1 VGRVSFPASPYN
13 WSKLSLLCKAAS
25 APRHFY
31 LAQRAGSNARIENA
45 HPSAPVRA
53 RGAIARRA
61 KAPYTDRVSFGSAG
75 SLEFAMTRIFALVRG
90 LALGA
95 LLSGAAA
102 SQAQISIKPE
112 ALTHYSYCIS
122 AAKDRNA
129 VFLLDRGTM
138 YRCGD
143 DIAVSYFNYLGRQK
157 APEKR
162 VVEAEGVF
170 IYRMIAGVGKCWNK
184 IEDAYGNPTS
194 TYGCDIYIEL

>member
-1 VGRVSFPASPYN
+1 MTRLIALALISTPAAM
-13 WSKLSLLCKAAS
+13 L
-25 APRHFY
+25 FF
-31 LAQRAGSNARIENA
+31 G
-45 HPSAPVRA
+45 PSAR
-53 RGAIARRA
+53 
-61 KAPYTDRVSFGSAG
+61 
-75 SLEFAMTRIFALVRG
+75 
-90 LALGA
+90 
-95 LLSGAAA
+95 
-102 SQAQISIKPE
+102 AQISIKPE
-112 ALTHYSYCIS
+112 ALTHYSYCVS

-157 APEKR
+157 VPEKR
-162 VVEAEGVF
+162 VVETEGVF

>member
-1 VGRVSFPASPYN
+1 MARTSVLVS
-13 WSKLSLLCKAAS
+13 
-25 APRHFY
+25 R
-31 LAQRAGSNARIENA
+31 
-45 HPSAPVRA
+45 
-53 RGAIARRA
+53 
-61 KAPYTDRVSFGSAG
+61 
-75 SLEFAMTRIFALVRG
+75 

-95 LLSGAAA
+95 LFFCAA
-102 SQAQISIKPE
+102 SAKAQISIKPE
-112 ALTHYSYCIS
+112 AMTHYSYCVS
-122 AAKDRNA
+122 AAKDRNG

-143 DIAVSYFNYLGRQK
+143 DVATSYFNYLGRQK

-170 IYRMIAGVGKCWNK
+170 VYRMIAGVGKCWNK